1 MSAKDKLVFSASPH
15 LKDKGTVSTAMR
27 DVFIALL
34 PITAAAIYFFRW
46 YAVFT
51 IAVALTTA
59 VLTELLFRKLMNR
72 KPSLSDWSAL
82 VTGLFVALLFA
93 ATASWWTVVIATFLA
108 VGVAKELMGGL
119 GWNLFNPALFGR
131 VAVIL
136 LAPVLAYVNGW
147 LAPASVNLGPVDS
160 ITQAT
165 PLAMLH
171 MDPTA
176 LPSIGRLFTGFPAGA
191 MSELSPL
198 LILIGA
204 GYLFYRGHIS
214 WRIPAT
220 ILGTVVVLTAILGQ
234 NPVYHLVTGG
244 IMIGAFF
251 MATDW
256 VTSPFTDRG
265 KLIFGIGIGVLIVIF
280 RLGLPPTEGV
290 AFSILIMN
298 AFVPL
303 IERKTARPQFG
314 HIKAVAVPMA
324 ETK

>member
-1 MSAKDKLVFSASPH
+1 VSAKDKLVFSASPH

-59 VLTELLFRKLMNR
+59 VLSELLFRKLMNR

-176 LPSIGRLFTGFPAGA
+176 LPSIGRLFTGFPPG
-191 MSELSPL
+191 PC
-198 LILIGA
+198 
-204 GYLFYRGHIS
+204 
-214 WRIPAT
+214 P
-220 ILGTVVVLTAILGQ
+220 
-234 NPVYHLVTGG
+234 
-244 IMIGAFF
+244 
-251 MATDW
+251 
-256 VTSPFTDRG
+256 
-265 KLIFGIGIGVLIVIF
+265 KC
-280 RLGLPPTEGV
+280 RLC
-290 AFSILIMN
+290 
-298 AFVPL
+298 
-303 IERKTARPQFG
+303 
-314 HIKAVAVPMA
+314 
-324 ETK
+324 

>member
-59 VLTELLFRKLMNR
+59 VLTELLFRRLMKR
-72 KPSLSDWSAL
+72 KPSLNDWSAL
-82 VTGLFVALLFA
+82 VTGLFVALLFP
-93 ATASWWTVVIATFLA
+93 ATAAWWTVVIATFLA

-165 PLAMLH
+165 PLAMLQ
-171 MDPTA
+171 MGGA
-176 LPSIGRLFTGFPAGA
+176 GLPSLGRLFTGFPAGA

-204 GYLFYRGHIS
+204 GYLLYRGHIS
-214 WRIPAT
+214 WRIPAA
-220 ILGTVVVLTAILGQ
+220 ILATVVVLIAILGQ
-234 NPVYHLVTGG
+234 NPIYHLVTGG

-290 AFSILIMN
+290 AFAILIMN

-303 IERKTARPQFG
+303 IERKTARPEFG

>member
-59 VLTELLFRKLMNR
+59 VLTELLFRRLMKR
-72 KPSLSDWSAL
+72 KPSLNDWSAL
-82 VTGLFVALLFA
+82 VTGLFVALLFP
-93 ATASWWTVVIATFLA
+93 ATAAWWTVVIATFLA

-165 PLAMLH
+165 PLAMLQ
-171 MDPTA
+171 MGGA
-176 LPSIGRLFTGFPAGA
+176 GLPSLGRLFTGFPAGA

-204 GYLFYRGHIS
+204 GYLLYRGHIS
-214 WRIPAT
+214 WRIPAA
-220 ILGTVVVLTAILGQ
+220 ILATVVVLIAILGQ
-234 NPVYHLVTGG
+234 NPIYHVVTGG

-265 KLIFGIGIGVLIVIF
+265 KLIFGIGIGVLIVVF

-290 AFSILIMN
+290 AYAILIMN

-303 IERKTARPQFG
+303 IERKTARPEFG

-324 ETK
+324 KSK